1 MTLMGRPHI
10 PVRFSEDV
18 RGLTEL
24 KARGSEVVDR
34 VVRTRRPTLITRRGQ
49 GVAVI
54 VELSEYERMQ
64 DEVAFVRGVEE
75 ALRQS
80 RDGHLGEHAEALE
93 ILDDFG
99 RRAGAKRR

>member
-1 MTLMGRPHI
+1 MTSMARSSL

-24 KARGSEVVDR
+24 KAKGSEVVDR

-54 VELSEYERMQ
+54 VELSEYERLQ
-64 DEVAFVRGVEE
+64 DEVAFVRGVEAAIRE
-75 ALRQS
+75 S
-80 RDGHLGEHAEALE
+80 RDGVLDDHAEALA
-93 ILDDFG
+93 ILDEFG
-99 RRAGAKRR
+99 RAGGRRRR